1 MSLFSAGTRLRCAAC
16 WPPPTP
22 TPCMCWQL
30 LLIGLLHTTAT
41 LQTSATTA
49 RRVCLMYH
57 KRSSGITKKRG
68 FGSVVASLHT
78 GRLHAECSTCT
89 SVNQRNHHQVASTN
103 SLRSSAITLQ
113 YFQNQCNLAFGR
125 NMTQDTDAF
134 NAKYGGFRP
143 NTTRVIAL
151 NGRCCLF
158 VWWSI
163 SLPLLFLS
171 SQPSFF
177 AATIPGAERA

>member
-1 MSLFSAGTRLRCAAC
+1 
-16 WPPPTP
+16 
-22 TPCMCWQL
+22 
-30 LLIGLLHTTAT
+30 
-41 LQTSATTA
+41 
-49 RRVCLMYH
+49 
-57 KRSSGITKKRG
+57 
-68 FGSVVASLHT
+68 
-78 GRLHAECSTCT
+78 
-89 SVNQRNHHQVASTN
+89 
-103 SLRSSAITLQ
+103 LQ

-177 AATIPGAERA
+177 AATIPGAERASRKA